1 MKSYWQEHTVNQ
13 LTQKQVDKK
22 GGGGINLDIPVKI
35 KSKAFQ
41 KIFGSGT
48 VGLTVTGNIRIQAG
62 LRRENRSEVKTVLNQ
77 GANTN
82 FKMQQTQRFSVTGK
96 IGDKVTVNV
105 DQDSERAFDFEN
117 NVRLNYQGYEDEII
131 QRIEAGNISLT
142 LPGTRYVTFS
152 GKNSGLF
159 GIKSQMVLGNLNVTT
174 VASQEKGESQR
185 ISLTG
190 GAEEAPKRIKD
201 YQYLRNTYFFL
212 DFQYRENYKNFDQ
225 EGNHIALTSRR
236 IEEIEV
242 YKAASQYETLFP
254 DENIRAWATFHAQA
268 KDTVEVKPG
277 FADVGHFI
285 RLEKDEYYVEPNLGF
300 IRLNTPFAKDEILA
314 VTYKT
319 NDGEVHGKT
328 VNNTT
333 IFKLIKPE
341 NPQPSD
347 STWNLEWKH
356 VHSLGGR
363 NIDSE
368 GFDVKIYYDP
378 PSGPDKE
385 TDDSGTKWLQIFG
398 LDTKDKD
405 GQSNRPDGE
414 IDLDPTKVDLINGE
428 LHFPDLRPFDPEGY
442 TLPGTTIPPFPFD
455 KRTRA
460 IYDTT
465 VQSVINAQSKFYI
478 EVVTKNRR
486 TDFNLGFNIIEGSE
500 RIILDGEELQ
510 NGRDYTI
517 DYFTGSL
524 TILDERAT
532 NPASKLDISYE
543 RNQLFQLE
551 KKTILG
557 MRAEYDL
564 GGRSYLGGTFLYLN
578 ESTLDQKV
586 RVGRGPIRN
595 LVWDINTRLN
605 LNPNFIGKAFDFLP
619 ILRAKG
625 ESSLD
630 FEGEIAQVLPTPNTL
645 NNKKTGD
652 NHGVAYIDD
661 FEGAK
666 KTVNLGVL
674 RKNWSR
680 ASKPVDKIHTIQNMV
695 NYIWYNPFQQV
706 FIQDIYP
713 EREINPNVP
722 NRVHVLTFQ
731 LFPDQNNRDPNTWG
745 GVMRALSP
753 GVFDQSQ
760 TKFIEVMVQGDEGRL
775 HIDLGTIS
783 EDVIPNNDLDTE
795 DKRVGG
801 FRNGILDDGE
811 DLGIDGIAKPDPPE
825 LNYPRNVFVGDSINA
840 VPFDFWDIPK
850 EGNRKGIKDADEPW
864 SYDDW
869 YYIEN
874 SIIYIQEDKGSI
886 IGTENNANDE
896 GGRRPDTEDINGNGI
911 LDRANSYFSYS
922 FSLNKS
928 AKDTSLIVGGN
939 PPAGWFLYRIPFDI
953 ASVDTSYGSPN
964 VTQIEYVRIWVDEV
978 EDFSRPLTF
987 RIAEINMVG
996 SEWKELGTTDDEFNF
1011 ASLTIQSDST
1021 VAITQINTHENAEYA
1036 ASLRDI
1042 GVEGEEDKVT
1052 RVRAREQSLVLKAID
1067 LKAQNAGI
1075 AQKSLFQGENYIH
1088 YERIKMFVYGRPQF
1102 PNNEEHIPYDTS
1114 SVNSSQLEYFFR
1126 FGADINNYYEYR
1138 STVYEGWNDKN
1149 HMDIGLQEF
1158 TSIDRTDSTIYEI
1171 ENDTYVKYLVS
1182 DSSKSIRVK
1191 GNPSLTNIKTLIL
1204 GIKNK
1209 NATQAFTGEVWFNEL
1224 RLSDVER
1231 EKGVAMRFR
1240 ANMKIANFATI
1251 NGEVERKDA
1260 DFHNVAQ
1267 RFGSGNNSLSTS
1279 LNASFK
1285 LDNFF
1290 PQSWGISMP
1299 LTLNY
1304 RNSSSTPKYFPGK
1317 DRLVTGDLSAEELET
1332 VRSVRNQ
1339 NGFNISFR
1347 RQIKSKNFFLKN
1359 TIDNLTFSLG
1369 RSQNSL
1375 ENPTTK
1381 FSKTRAWTG
1390 NMDYRI
1396 DFGKKNYISLLS
1408 WLPNLP
1414 LISKVK
1420 GTKFY
1425 YTPQNIAFR
1434 VNGSKTDQKS
1444 QNRIQD
1450 ISRQDSVAITE
1461 TETFNVD
1468 RSVRTNMKVFESLT
1482 LDYSRTNKADM
1493 RGAGFVDFF
1502 KGNFEDINIA
1512 QTFSARYNPRIFSWL
1527 NNSFNYSAN
1536 YSFNN
1541 NIQQRTTGKSAR
1553 ASTTRSADFT
1563 LRFQQF
1569 VKSIFGGG
1577 SKSTGRPGVRGKPG
1591 GRSKPGEK
1599 GPGPNKNKLIFLQQ
1613 EKKEKKS
1620 INPLKLFSGFISKF
1634 KDISFKYT
1642 ERKNIAHFGLGEGT
1656 PSMAFQFGLSDT
1668 TSVGTVENLSTNNIT
1683 FSENK
1688 SFRANS
1694 GLALGRAF
1702 DVGLSF
1708 QHSDQR
1714 NETTTIS
1721 GSISDSWLQF
1731 GKFDMPFPEWTLRI
1745 SGLERFPLFSKLFKT
1760 VSFTHSFTGQRDITW
1775 SGTPEN
1781 ETQKN
1786 FTTNFRPLGKLDVN
1800 FANGITGNLQMNR
1813 SVTLSRSLAVGIGA
1827 RRTTRSDISIT
1838 ANYSK
1843 RSGFRLPI
1851 WPFNKKELKNSID
1864 FSFTFTQSKVIT
1876 EQSRTQL
1883 EGIDQFEEQDRT
1895 ERWSFSPR
1903 LTYSFSTQVRGGAF
1917 IEIGTTNSKRAGK
1930 TSVQEF
1936 GLDINI
1942 SIRGN

>member
-1 MKSYWQEHTVNQ
+1 
-13 LTQKQVDKK
+13 
-22 GGGGINLDIPVKI
+22 
-35 KSKAFQ
+35 
-41 KIFGSGT
+41 
-48 VGLTVTGNIRIQAG
+48 
-62 LRRENRSEVKTVLNQ
+62 
-77 GANTN
+77 
-82 FKMQQTQRFSVTGK
+82 
-96 IGDKVTVNV
+96 
-105 DQDSERAFDFEN
+105 
-117 NVRLNYQGYEDEII
+117 
-131 QRIEAGNISLT
+131 
-142 LPGTRYVTFS
+142 
-152 GKNSGLF
+152 
-159 GIKSQMVLGNLNVTT
+159 
-174 VASQEKGESQR
+174 
-185 ISLTG
+185 
-190 GAEEAPKRIKD
+190 
-201 YQYLRNTYFFL
+201 
-212 DFQYRENYKNFDQ
+212 
-225 EGNHIALTSRR
+225 
-236 IEEIEV
+236 
-242 YKAASQYETLFP
+242 
-254 DENIRAWATFHAQA
+254 
-268 KDTVEVKPG
+268 
-277 FADVGHFI
+277 
-285 RLEKDEYYVEPNLGF
+285 
-300 IRLNTPFAKDEILA
+300 
-314 VTYKT
+314 
-319 NDGEVHGKT
+319 
-328 VNNTT
+328 
-333 IFKLIKPE
+333 
-341 NPQPSD
+341 
-347 STWNLEWKH
+347 
-356 VHSLGGR
+356 
-363 NIDSE
+363 
-368 GFDVKIYYDP
+368 
-378 PSGPDKE
+378 
-385 TDDSGTKWLQIFG
+385 
-398 LDTKDKD
+398 
-405 GQSNRPDGE
+405 
-414 IDLDPTKVDLINGE
+414 
-428 LHFPDLRPFDPEGY
+428 
-442 TLPGTTIPPFPFD
+442 
-455 KRTRA
+455 
-460 IYDTT
+460 
-465 VQSVINAQSKFYI
+465 
-478 EVVTKNRR
+478 
-486 TDFNLGFNIIEGSE
+486 
-500 RIILDGEELQ
+500 
-510 NGRDYTI
+510 
-517 DYFTGSL
+517 YFTGSL

-783 EDVIPNNDLDTE
+783 EDVIPNNELDTE
-795 DKRVGG
+795 DERVGG

-1171 ENDTYVKYLVS
+1171 ENETYVKYLVS
-1182 DSSKSIRVK
+1182 DRSKSIRVK

-1304 RNSSSTPKYFPGK
+1304 RNSKSTPKYFPGK
-1317 DRLVTGDLSAEELET
+1317 DRLVTGDLSAEELEA

-1599 GPGPNKNKLIFLQQ
+1599 GPGPNKNKLIFLQ
-1613 EKKEKKS
+1613 
-1620 INPLKLFSGFISKF
+1620 
-1634 KDISFKYT
+1634 
-1642 ERKNIAHFGLGEGT
+1642 
-1656 PSMAFQFGLSDT
+1656 
-1668 TSVGTVENLSTNNIT
+1668 
-1683 FSENK
+1683 
-1688 SFRANS
+1688 
-1694 GLALGRAF
+1694 
-1702 DVGLSF
+1702 
-1708 QHSDQR
+1708 
-1714 NETTTIS
+1714 
-1721 GSISDSWLQF
+1721 
-1731 GKFDMPFPEWTLRI
+1731 
-1745 SGLERFPLFSKLFKT
+1745 
-1760 VSFTHSFTGQRDITW
+1760 
-1775 SGTPEN
+1775 
-1781 ETQKN
+1781 
-1786 FTTNFRPLGKLDVN
+1786 
-1800 FANGITGNLQMNR
+1800 
-1813 SVTLSRSLAVGIGA
+1813 
-1827 RRTTRSDISIT
+1827 
-1838 ANYSK
+1838 
-1843 RSGFRLPI
+1843 
-1851 WPFNKKELKNSID
+1851 
-1864 FSFTFTQSKVIT
+1864 
-1876 EQSRTQL
+1876 
-1883 EGIDQFEEQDRT
+1883 
-1895 ERWSFSPR
+1895 
-1903 LTYSFSTQVRGGAF
+1903 
-1917 IEIGTTNSKRAGK
+1917 
-1930 TSVQEF
+1930 
-1936 GLDINI
+1936 
-1942 SIRGN
+1942 